1 MVVRA
6 GLIGYGYWGRNHLA
20 TLRDMTDLETIWVC
34 DSYNQ
39 PVSRSLPQNTRFTKD
54 YNEVLSDKSTQAVII
69 ATPTSTHYD
78 LARRALEAGKH
89 VLVEKPL
96 TKSLAEAKELLDLSK
111 IKGNIL
117 MVGHTFMYNP
127 AVKFAKDLIDRGEI
141 GALRYID
148 ARRINPGPIRSDV
161 NALEDLGT
169 HDIYLALHLIGSL
182 PSTVSYQGTSFNGQV
197 DDISNLVMKF
207 PGGVLTNVHNNW
219 IHALKDRTFIVGG
232 EKKMIFFDDT
242 APAHK
247 IRIYNVG
254 VNFQPDEAGMGAFSS
269 AITSGDIVIPKLPFK
284 QPLQEELQHFA
295 DCIEKGIPCKSDGND
310 GVNVLKVL
318 EAADR
323 SRLANGLE
331 VRLQ

>member
-1 MVVRA
+1 MVVRV

-20 TLRDMTDLETIWVC
+20 TLRDMPDLETTWVC

-39 PVSRSLPQNTRFTKD
+39 PVSRSLPQNTKFTRD
-54 YNEVLSDKSTQAVII
+54 YNEVLSDKKTQAVII

-78 LARRALEAGKH
+78 LARRALEAGKN

-96 TKSLAEAKELLDLSK
+96 TKNLKEARELVDLSK
-111 IKGNIL
+111 KTNNLL

-127 AVKFAKDLIDRGEI
+127 AVKFTKDLIERGEI

-169 HDIYLALHLIGSL
+169 HDIYLALHLTGSL
-182 PSTVSYQGTSFNGQV
+182 PSTVSYQGTSFNGEV

-232 EKKMIFFDDT
+232 EKRMVFFDDT
-242 APAHK
+242 QPAHK
-247 IRIYNVG
+247 IRIYNMG
-254 VNFQPDEAGMGAFSS
+254 VDFQPGEAGIGAFSS
-269 AITSGDIVIPKLPFK
+269 AITSGDVIIPKLPFK

-295 DCIEKGIPCKSDGND
+295 DCIDKGITCRSDGLS
-310 GVNVLKVL
+310 GLNVLKVL

-323 SRLANGLE
+323 SRLAHGLE
-331 VRLQ
+331 VRLE